1 MIYNSKIIPKRGGKG
16 LKPNVEF
23 RMKDKLH
30 CSGGVE
36 ICGHE
41 GCEIY
46 GIVKDDDKLL
56 CFRHYKEKYM
66 QEQQDSH
73 REKIESNP
81 KSLLKSRP
89 RPGSMDY

>member
-1 MIYNSKIIPKRGGKG
+1 MIYNYKIIPKRECKG

-36 ICGHE
+36 ICSHE

-66 QEQQDSH
+66 QVQPSLDVDIL
-73 REKIESNP
+73 KPESR
-81 KSLLKSRP
+81 SLFKRRP
-89 RPGSMDY
+89 QPGSVDY

>member
-1 MIYNSKIIPKRGGKG
+1 MISSTRIISKMVGRS
-16 LKPNVEF
+16 LKPNVKY
-23 RMKDKLH
+23 RIKDKIH

-36 ICGHE
+36 LCGHE

-66 QEQQDSH
+66 QEQHDSDT
-73 REKIESNP
+73 EKIESNS
-81 KSLLKSRP
+81 KSLFKRRP
-89 RPGSMDY
+89 QPGSKDY